1 MYEEEE
7 SMEVSGGEM
16 SPEVARLLQATT
28 LNSPNDN
35 RHRNTS
41 LHNYS
46 FDVSWSTWNKPPS
59 PQRNPIRTAQLLSPA
74 RFSPSP
80 ARSSHWKQ
88 LNMKQEPPA
97 PTVKVSQVPFKQPLG
112 DITNIN
118 SPFSPNKTTDS
129 YEFNKNW
136 NKPKQTLFSTLKSNK
151 DMDTLNDDG
160 SVFESADIAFEDITV
175 NSANNKSEFTEDIAV
190 EDVVETSEDEA
201 YETSKSYKSRKN
213 GNIRKERTP
222 PKSKKRPQKNSAG
235 LFMWMFVIGGVL
247 GLGTY
252 VFIQVNFCS
261 EFSINVKDLTK
272 TLHANVFGQHM
283 AVKSVLESV
292 DTFVNQVNN
301 DNSQRTLVLSFHG
314 WTGVGK
320 NYISKFIAEAFHNS
334 RIFWYLVPLHFID
347 EDFGNHEIN
356 AKQWIMGNITKCGI
370 NVFIIDEMDKA
381 SEGLIKGV
389 MNVIEELKSMKLESE
404 RDVRPVTLIIF
415 LSNAKAS
422 HINQYLINQ
431 LEIGHSRKQ
440 VTMNEFQLLFSESHY
455 EWYHELYTKDLID
468 VYIPFLPL
476 EEKHVRQ
483 CIARDFE
490 LKGVHPSDQMIE
502 NVLKEMSFLEMGDKK
517 GKLSMTGCKR
527 VQDKVDLHIDD

>member
-1 MYEEEE
+1 
-7 SMEVSGGEM
+7 MEVSGGEM

-28 LNSPNDN
+28 LDSPDDFRRRNS
-35 RHRNTS
+35 S

-46 FDVSWSTWNKPPS
+46 FDVSWATWNKPPS

-74 RFSPSP
+74 RFNPAP
-80 ARSSHWKQ
+80 ARSSHWKP
-88 LNMKQEPPA
+88 LNVKQEPVSA
-97 PTVKVSQVPFKQPLG
+97 TVRVSQVPFKQPLG

-129 YEFNKNW
+129 FEFNNNW
-136 NKPKQTLFSTLKSNK
+136 IKPKNKLFSTLQSNG
-151 DMDTLNDDG
+151 DMDKPNDKF
-160 SVFESADIAFEDITV
+160 SAFESADIAEEDI
-175 NSANNKSEFTEDIAV
+175 NENNANNILSFTGDIAV
-190 EDVVETSEDEA
+190 DDIVETSEDETE
-201 YETSKSYKSRKN
+201 ETSRSYESRKN
-213 GNIRKERTP
+213 GHIRKERTP
-222 PKSKKRPQKNSAG
+222 PKARKRPQKNSAG

-261 EFSINVKDLTK
+261 EFSINVKELTK

-292 DTFVNQVNN
+292 DMFVSQVNN

-347 EDFGNHEIN
+347 EDFANHETN
-356 AKQWIMGNITKCGI
+356 AKQWILGNITKCGI

-381 SEGLIKGV
+381 PDGLIKGMMDV
-389 MNVIEELKSMKLESE
+389 VEELKSNKLESE
-404 RDVRPVTLIIF
+404 RDVRPVTLFIF
-415 LSNAKAS
+415 LSNSKAS
-422 HINQYLINQ
+422 QINQYLISQ
-431 LEIGHSRKQ
+431 LEIGHGRKQ
-440 VTMNEFQLLFSESHY
+440 VTMNEFQLLFSESQH
-455 EWYHELYTKDLID
+455 EWYHELYVKDLID

-483 CIARDFE
+483 CIVRDFE
-490 LKGVHPSDQMIE
+490 IKGVSPSDQMIE
-502 NVLKEMSFLEMGDKK
+502 TVLKEMSFLEMGDKN